1 MSQMVD
7 QPDLAFDLFDRLH
20 KSMRISGHTATS
32 LAAALE
38 VHRNTVN
45 NYLKG
50 KTPMDRRSK
59 IAWAFATG
67 VPLVWLETGEA
78 ETSTTPEPPDDGTTA
93 ITAATALYPRSLRDM
108 DLARLTAVDAAA

>member
-1 MSQMVD
+1 MVD

-20 KSMRISGHTATS
+20 KSMRVSGHSATS
-32 LAAALE
+32 LAQALE

-50 KTPMDRRSK
+50 KTPMDRRTK

-67 VPLVWLETGEA
+67 VPVSWLETGEA
-78 ETSTTPEPPDDGTTA
+78 QTSTIPEPPDGGTTA
-93 ITAATALYPRSLRDM
+93 DPGVTGLYPRSVRDAH
-108 DLARLTAVDAAA
+108 LAAGVAA